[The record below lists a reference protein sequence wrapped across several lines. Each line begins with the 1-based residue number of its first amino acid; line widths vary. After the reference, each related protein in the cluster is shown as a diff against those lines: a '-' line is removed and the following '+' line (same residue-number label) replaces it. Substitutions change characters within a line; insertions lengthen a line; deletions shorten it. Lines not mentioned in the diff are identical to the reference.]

1 MHQKKLLLI
10 KKYDMREKQQ
20 SWLFL
25 IYVKWRI
32 AYTQDDLFQFIC
44 IHSNS
49 TYTSATHAA
58 YIQYSKHMY
67 TAPAPKSNSIGS
79 NIHCVGIHSYTIQKL
94 QHPQFFYDFECLQ
107 IKVLKASI

>member
-58 YIQYSKHMY
+58 YIQYSIHTQHQHLKA
-67 TAPAPKSNSIGS
+67 TALAASFTVLAFTATPYKNY
-79 NIHCVGIHSYTIQKL
+79 NIRS
-94 QHPQFFYDFECLQ
+94 FFYDFDSLQ

>member
-32 AYTQDDLFQFIC
+32 AYTQDGLFQLIW

-49 TYTSATHAA
+49 THQQHTQHIHLKATALAA
-58 YIQYSKHMY
+58 TFTVLAF
-67 TAPAPKSNSIGS
+67 TATPYKNY
-79 NIHCVGIHSYTIQKL
+79 NIRS
-94 QHPQFFYDFECLQ
+94 FFYDFDSLQ
-107 IKVLKASI
+107 IKVLKAII